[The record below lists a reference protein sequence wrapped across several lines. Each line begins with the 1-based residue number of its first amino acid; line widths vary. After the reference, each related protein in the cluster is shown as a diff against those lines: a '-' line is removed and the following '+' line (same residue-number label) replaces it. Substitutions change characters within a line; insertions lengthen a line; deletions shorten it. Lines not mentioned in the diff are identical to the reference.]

1 MKSENRLDLIVRRL
15 EEMQFH
21 PTNILGI
28 CFFIGLRANYLSLD
42 QQNQMKSDEERIDY
56 LLTNRSKYMEEEK
69 LEKLINNIND
79 PKKCYKKF
87 PCAQIMGLFKS
98 LAYYLEM
105 EMPDG
110 RFSKDQ
116 LIEQSEECGFG
127 DLLNLNPK
135 KPEQKIA
142 ELCSIDPK
150 NKAHKGEITL
160 RENQE
165 IFDNFFY
172 WIGHALK
179 YEPLILNKE
188 KKPSIESNEEA
199 FAFSTLILGGYNNSD
214 PMGLTYFLEQII
226 LPPVYALIIDTSSNN
241 PFHGSLLETGTPF
254 EIALASFIRGL
265 PNEMNK
271 IIWDESKPIFYNQKT
286 LEKINSELVF
296 APIEYSI
303 KAYQSQIDA
312 RWKTPKIINYFK
324 ENKHLFENEHNQIES
339 FKRKDGESLMETI
352 FRVIKDRWGFSKENV
367 TTISPNMVFLA
378 IFHFTFIYA
387 WIALI
392 EDSNFIEDTKILN

>member
-15 EEMQFH
+15 EEMQFP

-28 CFFIGLRANYLSLD
+28 CFFVGLRANYLSLD
-42 QQNQMKSDEERIDY
+42 QQNQMKSDEERYDY

-69 LEKLINNIND
+69 LKKLIKDIDN
-79 PKKCYKKF
+79 PKVGFKKW
-87 PCAQIMGLFKS
+87 PCGQIMGLFKT
-98 LAYYLEM
+98 LAYYREM

-110 RFSKDQ
+110 RFTKDK
-116 LIEQSEECGFG
+116 LIEQSEEYGFG
-127 DLLNLNPK
+127 ELLNLNPK

-142 ELCSIDPK
+142 DLYSIDPK
-150 NKAHKGEITL
+150 NKTHKGEFTL

-172 WIGHALK
+172 LIGHALK
-179 YEPLILNKE
+179 SEWPVGK
-188 KKPSIESNEEA
+188 KRKPSIESNEEA
-199 FAFSTLILGGYNNSD
+199 FAFSTIILAGYNNSD
-214 PMGLTYFLEQII
+214 PQGLTYFLEQII
-226 LPPVYALIIDTSSNN
+226 LPPVYDLIINTISNT
-241 PFHGSLLETGTPF
+241 PFHEQLLETGTPF
-254 EIALASFIRGL
+254 EIALASFFRGL

-296 APIEYSI
+296 APIEDSI
-303 KAYQSQIDA
+303 KAYQSLIET
-312 RWKTPKIINYFK
+312 RWMRPKIINYFK
-324 ENKHLFENEHNQIES
+324 KNKHLFDNEHFQIDS
-339 FKRKDGESLMETI
+339 FKRKDGESLTETI
-352 FRVIKDRWGFSKENV
+352 FRIIKERWGFSKENV
-367 TTISPNMVFLA
+367 TTISPNIVFLA

-392 EDSNFIEDTKILN
+392 DDSNFTEDTNILN

>member
-15 EEMQFH
+15 EEMQFP

-28 CFFIGLRANYLSLD
+28 CFFVGLRANYLSLD
-42 QQNQMKSDEERIDY
+42 QQNQMKSDEERYDY

-79 PKKCYKKF
+79 RKNCYKKF
-87 PCAQIMGLFKS
+87 PCARIMGLFKS
-98 LAYYLEM
+98 LAYYREM

-116 LIEQSEECGFG
+116 LIEQSEEYGFG

-135 KPEQKIA
+135 KPEQKMA

-172 WIGHALK
+172 LIGHALK
-179 YEPLILNKE
+179 YVSPTLNKE

-199 FAFSTLILGGYNNSD
+199 FAFSTIILAGYNNSD
-214 PMGLTYFLEQII
+214 PQGLTYFLEQII
-226 LPPVYALIIDTSSNN
+226 LPPIYDLIINTSSNN
-241 PFHGSLLETGTPF
+241 PFHESLLKTGTPF
-254 EIALASFIRGL
+254 EIALASFFRGL

-271 IIWDESKPIFYNQKT
+271 IIWNESKPIFYNQKT
-286 LEKINSELVF
+286 LEKINSELAF
-296 APIEYSI
+296 APIENSI
-303 KAYQSQIDA
+303 KAYQSLIET
-312 RWKTPKIINYFK
+312 RWMRPKIINYFK
-324 ENKHLFENEHNQIES
+324 EINTMFENEHNQIES

-352 FRVIKDRWGFSKENV
+352 FRIIEERWGFSKENV
-367 TTISPNMVFLA
+367 TTISPNIVFLA

-392 EDSNFIEDTKILN
+392 DENNFTEDSEYT